1 MLSQALALTK
11 CVLDFTIFS
20 WIFSFFFSKRVFK
33 KYKISIVGVIVLTS
47 LILQAVNSMEN
58 AIINTI
64 TITVC
69 SIIICFVLYSG
80 RFFQQLLCSIV
91 CVVLLV
97 SLEFLPIALLSA
109 HQSDTLNRIMSSTIS
124 DAQFNMISTG
134 LLCSIALI
142 MKFYIQYKYRR
153 QNRDYGF
160 TSNYFSILV
169 PILSIGVAYYILY
182 IDQVVIADENLGII
196 NTFIFILLVT
206 VNFGFFLGEN
216 EVEKR
221 NTLQRKLL
229 ELRHQENT
237 IKLALELQDAHIAE
251 ITGLMHDYKREIS
264 GIDALISNEQNQGE
278 FAYVKR
284 CLSEMNEIIDDTNR
298 FIHIESKPLQIIL
311 NQTSNICEEYG
322 IDFSL
327 DIRYGKFDFMTYPDI
342 YALFDNALE
351 NAINACN
358 NTKPP
363 SPKRISLKILK
374 TNDVVLVEI
383 SNSFQCDTTSSNRVY
398 DRGVNEHGYGLR
410 NMKKIVKKYNGNL
423 CINTQEDYNVYITLP
438 VHEWI
443 SL

>member
-1 MLSQALALTK
+1 
-11 CVLDFTIFS
+11 
-20 WIFSFFFSKRVFK
+20 
-33 KYKISIVGVIVLTS
+33 
-47 LILQAVNSMEN
+47 
-58 AIINTI
+58 
-64 TITVC
+64 
-69 SIIICFVLYSG
+69 
-80 RFFQQLLCSIV
+80 
-91 CVVLLV
+91 
-97 SLEFLPIALLSA
+97 
-109 HQSDTLNRIMSSTIS
+109 MSSTIS